1 MLLLRF
7 KELEKAA
14 RRPPQKTY
22 RLFKIIEYTVLLK
35 EATIMKKETE
45 VIRVAAYCRV
55 STDKLDQA
63 NSLESQQRY
72 FNEYIARNPLWEL
85 YEIYVDEGIT
95 GTNTFKREDFN
106 RMIKDGK
113 DGKFDLIIT
122 KEVSRFARNLL
133 DSIAYTRELRE
144 YGIRLIFLN
153 DNIDTD
159 QPDHEFRLA
168 MMASLAQEESRKTS
182 ERVKWGQRRRMEQGV
197 VFGRDMLGYDVR
209 DGKLIVNEEGAE
221 IVRRIYHKYL
231 DEGKGCHVIANELRE
246 AGIKTSRF
254 MKEWSYTV
262 ILRVLKNEKY
272 CGDLVQQKTYTQSY
286 LSHKKKANKGE
297 LDYVV
302 IKDHHEAIIPRERFE
317 AAQRELQRR
326 HDMHYTKNGFA
337 NRYALSG
344 KIICAECG
352 ATFVHSQKKCPN
364 GTKYENW
371 TCITKNRQGKPR
383 ILENGE
389 TVGCDT
395 INLRDTDIK
404 LILKHII
411 SDVMGNREE
420 LLDAVL
426 GTVDEVLRV
435 CADKNNV
442 EYFENEIGKV
452 EAKKEKLL
460 DMCLSGDIETL
471 EYKKACE
478 RLNAEHAELLSKLSK
493 EKANRDMIA
502 DKTQIIATI
511 TEYISALSVGEEW
524 DDVFYR
530 NIIDKIYVHKDRTI
544 DVHFKL
550 IPEKWQA
557 KILKGKAEIE
567 DFEQNQKILNQG
579 GTSVPMSVNV
589 AFSSGNGIE
598 KRCDK

>member
-1 MLLLRF
+1 
-7 KELEKAA
+7 
-14 RRPPQKTY
+14 
-22 RLFKIIEYTVLLK
+22 
-35 EATIMKKETE
+35 MKKETE

-502 DKTQIIATI
+502 DKMQIIATI

-598 KRCDK
+598 NRCDK

>member
-221 IVRRIYHKYL
+221 IVRLIYHKYL

-442 EYFENEIGKV
+442 EFFENEIGKV

-589 AFSSGNGIE
+589 AFNSGSGIE
-598 KRCDK
+598 NR

>member
-1 MLLLRF
+1 
-7 KELEKAA
+7 
-14 RRPPQKTY
+14 
-22 RLFKIIEYTVLLK
+22 
-35 EATIMKKETE
+35 MKKETE

-209 DGKLIVNEEGAE
+209 DGKLIINEEGAE
-221 IVRRIYHKYL
+221 IVRLIYHKYL

-297 LDYVV
+297 LDYV
-302 IKDHHEAIIPRERFE
+302 IIRDHHEPIIPRERFE

-383 ILENGE
+383 TLENGE

-460 DMCLSGDIETL
+460 DMCLSGDIETS

-478 RLNAEHAELLSKLSK
+478 RLNAEHAELLGKLSK

-502 DKTQIIATI
+502 DKTQIIAAI
-511 TEYISALSVGEEW
+511 TEYINALSVGEEW
-524 DDVFYR
+524 DDIFYR

-544 DVHFKL
+544 DVHLKL

-567 DFEQNQKILNQG
+567 VFEQNQKILQQG

-589 AFSSGNGIE
+589 ALSSGSGIE
-598 KRCDK
+598 NRCDK

>member
-1 MLLLRF
+1 
-7 KELEKAA
+7 
-14 RRPPQKTY
+14 
-22 RLFKIIEYTVLLK
+22 
-35 EATIMKKETE
+35 MKKQTE
-45 VIRVAAYCRV
+45 VIRVVAYCRV

-72 FNEYIARNPLWEL
+72 FNDYISRNPLWEL

-95 GTNTFKREDFN
+95 GTNTYKRDSFN
-106 RMIKDGK
+106 RMVQDGK
-113 DGKFDLIIT
+113 DGKFDMIIT

-209 DGKLIVNEEGAE
+209 NGKLIINEKGAE
-221 IVRRIYHKYL
+221 IVRLIYHKYL

-246 AGIKTSRF
+246 AGIPTSRY

-297 LDYVV
+297 LDYV
-302 IKDHHEAIIPRERFE
+302 IIRDHHEPIIPRERFE
-317 AAQRELQRR
+317 AVQRELQRR
-326 HDMHYTKNGFA
+326 HDLHYKKNGFA

-352 ATFVHSQKKCPN
+352 STFIHSIKSCPN
-364 GTKYENW
+364 GTHYEDW
-371 TCITKNRQGKPR
+371 SCITKIRKGIPKTLP
-383 ILENGE
+383 NGE

-395 INLRDTDIK
+395 VNLRDTDIR

-420 LLDAVL
+420 LIDVVI

-435 CADKNNV
+435 CADQNNV
-442 EYFENEIGKV
+442 EYFENEIIKV

-460 DMCLSGDIETL
+460 DMCLSGDIETS

-478 RLNAEHAELLSKLSK
+478 RLNTEHADLIEKLNK
-493 EKANRDMIA
+493 EKANRDIVA
-502 DKTQIIATI
+502 DKTQIINGV
-511 TEYISALSVGEEW
+511 TEFINALSVGEEW

-530 NIIDKIYVHKDRTI
+530 NIVDKIYFHKDRTI
-544 DVHFKL
+544 DVHLKL

-567 DFEQNQKILNQG
+567 EYEQNQNFFVNG
-579 GTSVPMSVNV
+579 ASSVPISVSV
-589 AFSSGNGIE
+589 AFSSGSGIAN
-598 KRCDK
+598 RWDR

>member
-209 DGKLIVNEEGAE
+209 DGKLIVNKEGAE
-221 IVRRIYHKYL
+221 IVRLIYHKYL

-579 GTSVPMSVNV
+579 GTSVPISVSV
-589 AFSSGNGIE
+589 ALSLGRGIE
-598 KRCDK
+598 NL

>member
-209 DGKLIVNEEGAE
+209 DGKLIVNEEPQ
-221 IVRRIYHKYL
+221 VPRR
-231 DEGKGCHVIANELRE
+231 GKGLSCDRQRTAR
-246 AGIKTSRF
+246 S
-254 MKEWSYTV
+254 
-262 ILRVLKNEKY
+262 
-272 CGDLVQQKTYTQSY
+272 GDQDLA
-286 LSHKKKANKGE
+286 LHEGM
-297 LDYVV
+297 VV
-302 IKDHHEAIIPRERFE
+302 HGHPPRAEER
-317 AAQRELQRR
+317 
-326 HDMHYTKNGFA
+326 K
-337 NRYALSG
+337 
-344 KIICAECG
+344 
-352 ATFVHSQKKCPN
+352 
-364 GTKYENW
+364 
-371 TCITKNRQGKPR
+371 
-383 ILENGE
+383 
-389 TVGCDT
+389 
-395 INLRDTDIK
+395 
-404 LILKHII
+404 
-411 SDVMGNREE
+411 
-420 LLDAVL
+420 
-426 GTVDEVLRV
+426 VLRRSGT
-435 CADKNNV
+435 AKNLHT
-442 EYFENEIGKV
+442 ELPLPQ
-452 EAKKEKLL
+452 KE
-460 DMCLSGDIETL
+460 S
-471 EYKKACE
+471 
-478 RLNAEHAELLSKLSK
+478 
-493 EKANRDMIA
+493 
-502 DKTQIIATI
+502 Q
-511 TEYISALSVGEEW
+511 
-524 DDVFYR
+524 
-530 NIIDKIYVHKDRTI
+530 
-544 DVHFKL
+544 
-550 IPEKWQA
+550 
-557 KILKGKAEIE
+557 
-567 DFEQNQKILNQG
+567 QG
-579 GTSVPMSVNV
+579 
-589 AFSSGNGIE
+589 
-598 KRCDK
+598 

>member
-144 YGIRLIFLN
+144 YGIRLIFMN

-209 DGKLIVNEEGAE
+209 EGKLIVNKEGAE
-221 IVRRIYHKYL
+221 IVRLIYHKYL

-317 AAQRELQRR
+317 AAQCELQRR
-326 HDMHYTKNGFA
+326 HDLHYQKNGFA

>member
-1 MLLLRF
+1 
-7 KELEKAA
+7 
-14 RRPPQKTY
+14 
-22 RLFKIIEYTVLLK
+22 
-35 EATIMKKETE
+35 MKRQTE

-72 FNEYIARNPLWEL
+72 FDEFISRNPLWEL
-85 YEIYVDEGIT
+85 YEIYVDEGIS
-95 GTNTFKREDFN
+95 GTNTLKRESFN
-106 RMIKDGK
+106 RMVQDGK
-113 DGKFDLIIT
+113 DGKFDMIIT

-133 DSIAYTRELRE
+133 DSVAYTRRLRE
-144 YGIRLIFLN
+144 YGIRLVFMN
-153 DNIDTD
+153 DNIDTE

-209 DGKLIVNEEGAE
+209 DGQLAINEEGAE
-221 IVRRIYHKYL
+221 VVRLIYHKYL

-246 AGIKTSRF
+246 AGIPTSRF

-297 LDYVV
+297 LDYV
-302 IKDHHEAIIPRERFE
+302 IIRDHHEPIISRERFE
-317 AAQRELQRR
+317 AAQRELERR
-326 HDMHYTKNGFA
+326 HHLHYQKNGFA

-352 ATFVHSQKKCPN
+352 GTFVHSMKKCPN

-371 TCITKNRQGKPR
+371 ICITKNRQGKPR
-383 ILENGE
+383 MLDNGE

-395 INLRDTDIK
+395 VNLRDADVK
-404 LILKHII
+404 LILQHII
-411 SDVMGNREE
+411 GEVMGGREKI
-420 LLDAVL
+420 LDSIL
-426 GTVDEVLRV
+426 STVNVVLRV
-435 CADKNNV
+435 CAGKNNR
-442 EYFENEIGKV
+442 EYFENEIKKL

-460 DMCLSGDIETL
+460 DMCLSGDIETS
-471 EYKKACE
+471 EYKKACV
-478 RLNAEHAELLSKLSK
+478 RLNAEHSDLIDKLNREK
-493 EKANRDMIA
+493 ENRKLINEKAE
-502 DKTQIIATI
+502 IIDSI
-511 TEYISALSVGEEW
+511 TDYINALSVGEEW
-524 DDVFYR
+524 DDIFYR
-530 NIIDKIYVHKDRTI
+530 NIIDKIYIHKDRTI
-544 DVHFKL
+544 DVYLKL

-567 DFEQNQKILNQG
+567 QYKQKQNFLPKG
-579 GTSVPMSVNV
+579 GASVPISVSVPFN
-589 AFSSGNGIE
+589 SGIGIVN
-598 KRCDK
+598 R

>member
-1 MLLLRF
+1 
-7 KELEKAA
+7 
-14 RRPPQKTY
+14 
-22 RLFKIIEYTVLLK
+22 
-35 EATIMKKETE
+35 MKKETE

-182 ERVKWGQRRRMEQGV
+182 ERTKWGQRRRMEQGV

-209 DGKLIVNEEGAE
+209 EGKLIVNEEGAE
-221 IVRRIYHKYL
+221 IVRLIYHKYL

-272 CGDLVQQKTYTQSY
+272 CGDLVQQKTYTLSY

-383 ILENGE
+383 TLENGE

-411 SDVMGNREE
+411 NDVMGNREE

-460 DMCLSGDIETL
+460 DMCLSGDIETS

-511 TEYISALSVGEEW
+511 TEYINALSVGEEW
-524 DDVFYR
+524 DDIFYR

-544 DVHFKL
+544 DVHLKL

-579 GTSVPMSVNV
+579 GTSVPISVSV
-589 AFSSGNGIE
+589 AFNSGSGMEN
-598 KRCDK
+598 RCDR

>member
-1 MLLLRF
+1 
-7 KELEKAA
+7 
-14 RRPPQKTY
+14 
-22 RLFKIIEYTVLLK
+22 
-35 EATIMKKETE
+35 MKKETE

-144 YGIRLIFLN
+144 YGIRLIFMN

-209 DGKLIVNEEGAE
+209 EGKLIVNKEGAE
-221 IVRRIYHKYL
+221 IVRLIYHKYL

>member
-209 DGKLIVNEEGAE
+209 EGKLIVNKEGAE
-221 IVRRIYHKYL
+221 IVRLIYHKYL

-589 AFSSGNGIE
+589 AFSSGSGIAN
-598 KRCDK
+598 RCER